1 MNLARIWAF
10 ESPVTPS
17 DQGERTQM
25 KHLALRLLLCLMA
38 LPAQSQE
45 PPDVE
50 QAANPTRTA
59 DPKASKRPDQPSS
72 VVSRVDRASERER
85 LADEFIPSEEVSA
98 DQAVAFPGDI

>member
-1 MNLARIWAF
+1 
-10 ESPVTPS
+10 
-17 DQGERTQM
+17 M
-25 KHLALRLLLCLMA
+25 KHLALRLILCLMA

-59 DPKASKRPDQPSS
+59 NPKASKLPSQPSS
-72 VVSRVDRASERER
+72 AAPRADRASERER

-98 DQAVAFPGDI
+98 DQAVAFPADM